1 MLPRCGSAHRG
12 REGNLVPTLIRP
24 NGWRKVAKGCAPRH
38 RTVDQ
43 ATKKKE
49 EEKEEEN

>member
-43 ATKKKE
+43 AAKKKE